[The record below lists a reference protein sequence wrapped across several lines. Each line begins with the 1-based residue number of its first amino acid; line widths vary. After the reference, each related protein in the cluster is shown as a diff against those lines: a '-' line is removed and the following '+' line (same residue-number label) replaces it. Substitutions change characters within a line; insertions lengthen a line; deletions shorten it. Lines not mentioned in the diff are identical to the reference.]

1 MNSVACALAALALGG
16 GAAGHHLDTVVQDDA
31 QLLYRGPGAADRA
44 VRTLAALGADS
55 VRLTANWSAL
65 TAAPTSAAPPGRPFR
80 ARESSTYSA
89 AGLAHLDH
97 AVRAATAAGLRVQID
112 LGFWAPRWAVA
123 RPGPDPT
130 RERDA
135 PDPRAFAAFAEAVAR
150 RYSGRFPDPARR
162 GRRLPAVRLWTTWNE
177 PNNPDFLLPQW
188 QRDGAAWRP
197 ASPHVYRRMH
207 EAAYDAIKRVDARDL
222 VLVGG
227 TAPNGRETGPG
238 GGVAPLRFLREMACV
253 DPALRPLRVPE
264 CAGYRPLRADGYAH
278 HPYGLLHDPGVTDPA
293 PDDVRL
299 ADLGR
304 LRRLLDGLAARG
316 RIARG
321 LPIYVTEYG
330 FESRPPD
337 PYAPF
342 DPSAQAR
349 FHGHATYLAWAA
361 GASQF
366 AQFLVRDVPPGGYGG
381 RPGTRRYW
389 SDFQTGL
396 EDPLGRPKPIS
407 RAFHLPFWAQAADAH
422 GRQIVLLFGAVRG
435 NDGAEAVRVERRSSP
450 GSAWTPVRTEG
461 TACDEDGAAFL
472 TGDGGAFLRAS
483 APAGSGE
490 YRMVWLRREGA
501 PLASVPV
508 AVGEQP
514 EPARALP
521 S

>member
-1 MNSVACALAALALGG
+1 MPYARRPRPGCAC
-16 GAAGHHLDTVVQDDA
+16 
-31 QLLYRGPGAADRA
+31 R
-44 VRTLAALGADS
+44 S
-55 VRLTANWSAL
+55 
-65 TAAPTSAAPPGRPFR
+65 TSR
-80 ARESSTYSA
+80 
-89 AGLAHLDH
+89 
-97 AVRAATAAGLRVQID
+97 
-112 LGFWAPRWAVA
+112 FWAPRWAVA

-130 RERDA
+130 RERYA

-188 QRDGAAWRP
+188 QRDGAGWRP

-227 TAPNGRETGPG
+227 TAANGRDAGPG
-238 GGVAPLRFLREMACV
+238 GGIRPLRFLRELACV
-253 DPALRPLRVPE
+253 DAALRPLHVPE
-264 CAGYRPLRADGYAH
+264 CAGYRPLRADGYAQ

-304 LRRLLDGLAARG
+304 LRGLLDELAARG

-361 GASQF
+361 GASEF
-366 AQFLVRDVPPGGYGG
+366 AQFLFRDVPPGGYGG

-396 EDPLGRPKPIS
+396 EDPLGGPSPSPGRSTSPSGRRPRSPTGAGS
-407 RAFHLPFWAQAADAH
+407 SSSSAPCAETTAPRRSASSAGRARAPH
-422 GRQIVLLFGAVRG
+422 GRRCG
-435 NDGAEAVRVERRSSP
+435 RRAPPATRALPPSSP
-450 GSAWTPVRTEG
+450 G
-461 TACDEDGAAFL
+461 TAAPSCGRQPRPA
-472 TGDGGAFLRAS
+472 RAS
-483 APAGSGE
+483 TGWFGCDATDLLLPACRSRSASRPSPRQSCRADGCPPF
-490 YRMVWLRREGA
+490 RPLRTTGIKEAGPGRA
-501 PLASVPV
+501 AAAQQQPVAIVSPLGTQKQPV
-508 AVGEQP
+508 AVMDLRGGAAARSHLLDVRRSGREQ
-514 EPARALP
+514 RGDYCD